1 MNGVQEKGYLAPES
15 LADLMTALE
24 ISNQPKLICGGTD
37 LLVQLQGDLLHV
49 NTIIDVKKI
58 PRLNELGI
66 DEDGLT
72 IGAAV
77 TCSKIAQNQE
87 IIKAYPGLVDAVKL
101 VGSVQIQNR
110 SSIGGNLCNGS
121 PAADTIAIL
130 IANQARCTIHSRQGD
145 KSIAVQDFVLG
156 PGKTVLAADEFLV
169 NIRVPHYKA
178 RSADAYL
185 RLIPRSEMDIA
196 VAGAAVRLVIDTEG
210 TCTSARVAISAV
222 APRPVYVESAGRA
235 IINTNLDEKSLS
247 GLQQAVRDAAEPISD
262 KRATREYRLHVIG
275 VLAKRAALIAHERA
289 ISVIS

>member
-1 MNGVQEKGYLAPES
+1 MNGVQDKGYLAPES
-15 LADLMTALE
+15 LAELMTALE

-37 LLVQLQGDLLHV
+37 LLVQLHGDLLHV

-66 DEDGLT
+66 DQDGLT

-87 IIKAYPGLVDAVKL
+87 IVNAYPGLVDAVKL

-145 KSIAVQDFVLG
+145 KSIPVQDFVLG

-169 NIRVPHYKA
+169 NIRVPHCKA
-178 RSADAYL
+178 NSADAYL

-196 VAGAAVRLVIDTEG
+196 VAGAAVRLAIDTEG

-222 APRPVYVESAGRA
+222 APRPVHVESADRA
-235 IINTNLDEKSLS
+235 ILNTNLDEKSLK
-247 GLQQAVRDAAEPISD
+247 GLQQAVRDAADPISD

-275 VLAKRAALIAHERA
+275 VLTKRAALIAHERA
-289 ISVIS
+289 TSVIS